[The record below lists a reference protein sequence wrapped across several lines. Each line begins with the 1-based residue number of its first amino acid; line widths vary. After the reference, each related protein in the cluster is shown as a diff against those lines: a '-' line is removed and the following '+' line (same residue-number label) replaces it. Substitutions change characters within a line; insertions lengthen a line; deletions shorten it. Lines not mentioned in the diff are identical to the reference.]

1 MSVPKGTTPRPF
13 SSYQQQQR
21 LPDETPAWINDVRHN
36 TPGFGKRARLT
47 APLKPTDP
55 PPPMHPIMPTTTI
68 KTLDVCWDCG
78 GTGKTGSILRRCPY
92 CGVGWTWEQME
103 ALARRDSYG
112 RWLLPCGDP
121 PVPSVRLKKEAELCP
136 TCYNQPVRGHV
147 VTERAWGDIVE
158 WLVEVIAHNLGMTE
172 SELPGVMATFSGSE
186 PTAPAAPLEHPA
198 VHVPERFTPHVS
210 PLSPDDLKEF

>member
-1 MSVPKGTTPRPF
+1 MSVPKHTTPRLF
-13 SSYQQQQR
+13 AAKR
-21 LPDETPAWINDVRHN
+21 DDDTPDWINSVRRN
-36 TPGFGKRARLT
+36 TPGFGARNKRT
-47 APLKPTDP
+47 APLAPSDP

-103 ALARRDSYG
+103 ALAHRDSYG

-172 SELPGVMATFSGSE
+172 SELPGAMAAFQQSA
-186 PTAPAAPLEHPA
+186 PTAPTPPPSAPPEHPA
-198 VHVPERFTPHVS
+198 VRIPERFTPHVS
-210 PLSPDDLKEF
+210 PLSPDELKEF